1 MKQFNRNIVKQAGVS
16 VLEVLISLAIIGL
29 VIAAAV
35 GGASLAFSAQSTNNM
50 TSEVSSIRNTT
61 KNFYSKATSYGT
73 ASLNLNLIAAK
84 AFPDYLK
91 VNTTTGV
98 VTNSFGGNIDITGAT
113 TGFTISYTLVPQDVC
128 VKHIANSGSGGLQT
142 VAVNGGAAL
151 PVPVSPNSAVT
162 ACNAATNSII
172 WTTS

>member
-1 MKQFNRNIVKQAGVS
+1 MKQMNRNIVKQAGVS

-35 GGASLAFSAQSTNNM
+35 GGANLAFSAQSTNNM

-73 ASLNLNLIAAK
+73 SSLNLNLIAAK

-91 VNTTTGV
+91 VDTTLGT
-98 VTNSFGGNIDITGAT
+98 VTNSFGGTIVVTGAT
-113 TGFTISYTLVPQDVC
+113 TGFTIGYTLVPKDVC

-142 VAVNGGAAL
+142 VAVNGGSAL
-151 PVPVSPNSAVT
+151 TVPVSPDSAVA
-162 ACNAATNSII
+162 ACNTATNSIV